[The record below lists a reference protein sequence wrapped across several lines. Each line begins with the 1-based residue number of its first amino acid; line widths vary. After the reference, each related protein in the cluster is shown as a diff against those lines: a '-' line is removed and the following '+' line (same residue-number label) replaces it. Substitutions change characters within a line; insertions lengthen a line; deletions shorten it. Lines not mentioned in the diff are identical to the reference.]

1 MCKMLLSI
9 NPEHVENIL
18 SGKKQFEFRKARCR
32 ETVDSIIIYSTAPQM
47 RIVAEVRLD
56 DIIVG
61 SILEVWHLTKEYAG
75 ISYKF
80 YRRYYKGKKTAVA
93 YKLGAIM
100 QFREP
105 LMLSDIG
112 ITHPPQSFSYLENMP
127 EVEVIGYGN
136 QL

>member
-18 SGKKQFEFRKARCR
+18 SGRKQFEYRKARCR
-32 ETVDSIIIYSTAPQM
+32 ETVDSIVIYSTAPQM
-47 RIVAEVRLD
+47 RIVAEVEID

-61 SILEVWHLTKEYAG
+61 NILEVWNLTKQYAG
-75 ISYKF
+75 ISYQF

-100 QFREP
+100 EFCEP
-105 LMLSDIG
+105 LLLSDLG
-112 ITHPPQSFSYLENMP
+112 LAHPPQSFAYLDKLP
-127 EVEVIGYGN
+127 ELEVKRYGN